1 MQIHVVEQG
10 ETLWQ
15 IANRY
20 GVDLSQIMLA
30 NQPEY
35 PDMLVRGEALVIPNP
50 EREYLVEPGD
60 QLQSIAAK
68 YGVTIEDLAVANHII
83 DGAYLFV
90 GAFLVIPYTQYT
102 VESGDTLSQIARRFD
117 VTAERIAN
125 ASGLSADMMLFPG
138 MILRIPFNDK
148 EEIDVCGFI
157 SELGE
162 VGQETVLRHGNN
174 LTHLLPFSYQMKED
188 GQIQELADTEVVE
201 AAHLQ
206 QASPLLVLTNVR
218 DGFDSD
224 LAATIL
230 RNPGLQDTLI
240 ANVLAEIKEKGYRGI
255 NFDFEY
261 VYPEDRENYNNF
273 LRRVVSQFHPLD
285 LLVTT
290 SVAPKTSEEQTGLL
304 YEAHDYETHGEIV
317 DFVILMTYEWG
328 WSGGEPYAISPVNR
342 IRDVLDYATQVIPS
356 EKVVLGVSIYG
367 RDWKI
372 PWQEGTTARTIS
384 PQEALRLAKEHQV
397 MIQYNDMYEAPFFYY
412 TDETGQRHEV
422 WFEDARST
430 QAKYDLVH
438 DYNLRGVSFWD
449 LRYPFPQ
456 NWPVLRIN
464 FNVNKM

>member
-1 MQIHVVEQG
+1 
-10 ETLWQ
+10 
-15 IANRY
+15 
-20 GVDLSQIMLA
+20 
-30 NQPEY
+30 
-35 PDMLVRGEALVIPNP
+35 
-50 EREYLVEPGD
+50 
-60 QLQSIAAK
+60 
-68 YGVTIEDLAVANHII
+68 EDLAVANHII

-90 GAFLVIPYTQYT
+90 GAFLIIPYTQYT

-162 VGQETVLRHGNN
+162 AGQETVLRHGNN

-304 YEAHDYETHGEIV
+304 YEAHDYET
-317 DFVILMTYEWG
+317 
-328 WSGGEPYAISPVNR
+328 
-342 IRDVLDYATQVIPS
+342 
-356 EKVVLGVSIYG
+356 
-367 RDWKI
+367 
-372 PWQEGTTARTIS
+372 
-384 PQEALRLAKEHQV
+384 
-397 MIQYNDMYEAPFFYY
+397 
-412 TDETGQRHEV
+412 
-422 WFEDARST
+422 
-430 QAKYDLVH
+430 
-438 DYNLRGVSFWD
+438 
-449 LRYPFPQ
+449 
-456 NWPVLRIN
+456 
-464 FNVNKM
+464 